1 MTRLAETPVAGLSRL
16 RFFRQRAGL
25 VDTGLVASR
34 VMSLRADPKLTK
46 TGSCEMS
53 CIRRVVLPLFLALFV
68 VGLPAVAS
76 ACPMCNQSI
85 QEDKSLPFAYQ
96 ASILFMLA
104 IPFSLAG
111 GLGGLIWYK
120 FRQHEQATQAAYA
133 LQGLQPIP
141 VNAHR
146 DNRGMRV

>member
-1 MTRLAETPVAGLSRL
+1 LTRSTECLVAGLSGL
-16 RFFRQRAGL
+16 RFCRQRGEL
-25 VDTGLVASR
+25 VDTGR
-34 VMSLRADPKLTK
+34 VTGRMMSLRADPKLTE

-53 CIRRVVLPLFLALFV
+53 CIRRVVLPLVLALFV

-120 FRQHEQATQAAYA
+120 FRQHERATQAAYA

-146 DNRGMRV
+146 DNRGLRV

>member
-1 MTRLAETPVAGLSRL
+1 MN
-16 RFFRQRAGL
+16 
-25 VDTGLVASR
+25 
-34 VMSLRADPKLTK
+34 
-46 TGSCEMS
+46 
-53 CIRRVVLPLFLALFV
+53 CIRRVLLPLAVALFV
-68 VGLPAVAS
+68 VSLPSIAS

-120 FRQHEQATQAAYA
+120 FRQHERATQAAYA

-141 VNAHR
+141 VPAHI
-146 DNRGMRV
+146 DDRGMRA

>member
-1 MTRLAETPVAGLSRL
+1 MNC
-16 RFFRQRAGL
+16 F
-25 VDTGLVASR
+25 
-34 VMSLRADPKLTK
+34 
-46 TGSCEMS
+46 
-53 CIRRVVLPLFLALFV
+53 RRVVLPMTLALLV
-68 VGLPAVAS
+68 VGLPSLAS

-120 FRQHEQATQAAYA
+120 FRLHERATQAAYA

-141 VNAHR
+141 VHLHADDRNLRA
-146 DNRGMRV
+146 

>member
-1 MTRLAETPVAGLSRL
+1 
-16 RFFRQRAGL
+16 
-25 VDTGLVASR
+25 
-34 VMSLRADPKLTK
+34 
-46 TGSCEMS
+46 MS
-53 CIRRVVLPLFLALFV
+53 CLRRVVLPLVLALCV

-120 FRQHEQATQAAYA
+120 FRQHERATQAAYA
-133 LQGLQPIP
+133 LHGLQPIP

-146 DNRGMRV
+146 DDRGMRV

>member
-1 MTRLAETPVAGLSRL
+1 MN
-16 RFFRQRAGL
+16 
-25 VDTGLVASR
+25 
-34 VMSLRADPKLTK
+34 
-46 TGSCEMS
+46 
-53 CIRRVVLPLFLALFV
+53 CIRRVLLPLAVALFV
-68 VGLPAVAS
+68 VGLPTIAS

-120 FRQHEQATQAAYA
+120 FRQHERATQAAYA
-133 LQGLQPIP
+133 LHGLQPIP
-141 VNAHR
+141 VSAHF
-146 DNRGMRV
+146 DDRGMRA